1 MEDVKSFVLSK
12 TIWGVVITA
21 LGSFLNTKGF
31 DTGVLNGLDG
41 EIVTV
46 LGAVLAIYGRVKAVK
61 KIGVK

>member
-1 MEDVKSFVLSK
+1 MEDVKSFILSK

-31 DTGVLNGLDG
+31 DTGMLAGLDG

-61 KIGVK
+61 KIG

>member
-1 MEDVKSFVLSK
+1 MDDVKSFILSK

-21 LGSFLNTKGF
+21 LGSFMHSKGL
-31 DTGVLNGLDG
+31 DASGLTGMDG

-61 KIGVK
+61 KIG